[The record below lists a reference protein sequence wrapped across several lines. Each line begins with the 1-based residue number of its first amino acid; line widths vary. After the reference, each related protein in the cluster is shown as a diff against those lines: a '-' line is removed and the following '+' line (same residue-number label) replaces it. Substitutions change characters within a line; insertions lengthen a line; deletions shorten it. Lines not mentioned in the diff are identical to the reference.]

1 MIIGSTRNHNNK
13 RGTNQNCI
21 EYIYCQNDL
30 NFSKI
35 EWPLD
40 GISFDKS
47 QFDIVLG
54 SKWESALENGCF
66 WYTLD
71 EVRRRK
77 IDGKFGFIAQL
88 NTKRFNSRRKPA
100 EIHSV
105 QELFLKERFNFTKVK
120 EHEVLLKI
128 ISAVDQ
134 DREHQNEKENHVII
148 NVSPIDYGHVLFVP
162 DVTSCLPQRLSYDAL
177 KMAIEICLLS
187 SDRGLRIG
195 FNSLCAFAS
204 VNHLHFHVLYVN
216 HQIPIDRVAVLP
228 INHGL
233 FELQNYF
240 VRGFALQL
248 ENRDTHLLARRAF
261 EVASFL
267 YDNGIAH
274 NLFMCRHEPF
284 IAKED
289 DQESVVRIF
298 IFPKL
303 SAPGV
308 KDTRYLNSCCFDLAG
323 YLLLKDEKEFEDMS
337 ENHAISILNRFC
349 LLEDEFDELKNK
361 VDLVWQNLEL

>member
-1 MIIGSTRNHNNK
+1 MNNIILYLT
-13 RGTNQNCI
+13 
-21 EYIYCQNDL
+21 
-30 NFSKI
+30 
-35 EWPLD
+35 
-40 GISFDKS
+40 
-47 QFDIVLG
+47 
-54 SKWESALENGCF
+54 
-66 WYTLD
+66 
-71 EVRRRK
+71 
-77 IDGKFGFIAQL
+77 
-88 NTKRFNSRRKPA
+88 
-100 EIHSV
+100 
-105 QELFLKERFNFTKVK
+105 
-120 EHEVLLKI
+120 
-128 ISAVDQ
+128 
-134 DREHQNEKENHVII
+134 VI
-148 NVSPIDYGHVLFVP
+148 
-162 DVTSCLPQRLSYDAL
+162 CLTHPHFHYFEQRLSYDAL